1 MVISVAAA
9 LNGEPKPFPPPSA
22 LGEGGQ
28 SVLQHGINLATSS
41 MNSCW
46 SSLTELDE
54 GAMQKVEMLSGAVI
68 VLSLSVAYLPDHG
81 VFKWPFKAIWRVM
94 LGIALSYSFFLTYL
108 LVNYN
113 REDAIQF
120 LGWLDPSLGK
130 PLPEKNYADNCEL
143 WDSKATNPLHNFL
156 DRIDIFIAC
165 HLFGWMW
172 KTIIIRDAGLVWYL
186 SILFEFIEISFRHL
200 LPNFYECWW
209 DSLLLDVLGCNALGI
224 WLGMKVVRKLGLEEY
239 NWGFP
244 RGGWW
249 SDHRKLIVFLFM
261 TIFVELL
268 DTTLFFIKYELW
280 MPTSHWILVCRTF
293 FWAFYAPPCTTE
305 LYKLLNGKLGTFPL
319 YLVVGTII
327 QCLELGLC
335 IKYGRGVFHE
345 SMPNNIRAWW
355 IVIWTIAIAHA
366 IQLRIRE
373 SKETRNGES
382 VHNRKVASS
391 EKSNN

>member
-28 SVLQHGINLATSS
+28 SVLQHGINLAASS

-200 LPNFYECWW
+200 LPNFYECW
-209 DSLLLDVLGCNALGI
+209 
-224 WLGMKVVRKLGLEEY
+224 
-239 NWGFP
+239 
-244 RGGWW
+244 
-249 SDHRKLIVFLFM
+249 
-261 TIFVELL
+261 
-268 DTTLFFIKYELW
+268 
-280 MPTSHWILVCRTF
+280 
-293 FWAFYAPPCTTE
+293 
-305 LYKLLNGKLGTFPL
+305 
-319 YLVVGTII
+319 
-327 QCLELGLC
+327 
-335 IKYGRGVFHE
+335 
-345 SMPNNIRAWW
+345 
-355 IVIWTIAIAHA
+355 
-366 IQLRIRE
+366 
-373 SKETRNGES
+373 
-382 VHNRKVASS
+382 
-391 EKSNN
+391 